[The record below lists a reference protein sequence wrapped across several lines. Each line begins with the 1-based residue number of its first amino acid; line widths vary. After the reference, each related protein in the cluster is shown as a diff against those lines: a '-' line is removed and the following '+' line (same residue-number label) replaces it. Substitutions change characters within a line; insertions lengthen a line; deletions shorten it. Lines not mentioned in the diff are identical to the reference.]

1 MLHFLTN
8 IFDSST
14 RELKKLRFVVDQI
27 NALEPSI
34 QRLTDRQLKEK
45 TDEFRARLQKG
56 ETLDQLL
63 PEAFAVVREA
73 AKRTLGQRH
82 YDVQLMGGIVLHQGK
97 VAEMKTG
104 EGKTLVATLPL
115 YLNALTGKGVHL
127 VTVND
132 FLAKRDTQWMGP
144 IYDFLGLSVGCIG
157 HERSYLFER
166 REKEIRFGE
175 EFNLRQCSRKEAYQA
190 DITYGQNNEFGFDYL
205 RDNMVYRLE
214 DVAQRAHYYAIVDE
228 VDSILIDEART
239 PLIISAPA
247 EESARLYQTFA
258 RIVPQLQEGVDFNVD
273 EKIKAVALTDSG
285 ISKVEKALG
294 LKNLYTEGGVG
305 LVHHLENALKAHV
318 LYRRDRDYVIKD
330 GEVIIVD
337 EFTGRLLHGR
347 RYSEGLHQA
356 IEAKEGV
363 EIKRESDTLATI
375 TFQNYFRMYEK
386 LAGMTGTAATEAE
399 EFYTIY
405 HLDVVVIPTHRPM
418 IRKDLPDKIYKT
430 EEAKFQAVAEEIKER
445 YQKGQPVLVGTIS
458 IEKNEYLSAL
468 LHRAGVPHEVLNAKN
483 HEKEA
488 KIIAQAGK
496 KKAVTVATNMAG
508 RGVDIILGGTP
519 PADPKEQKGWQK
531 EHEEVVKLGG
541 LHVIGTERHE
551 ARRIDNQLRGRAGRQ
566 GDPGSSQFYVS
577 LEDDLM
583 HIFGGERIKKMMEI
597 MKFPKDMPIE
607 HRLLS
612 KSIEQAQK
620 RVEGHNFDIRK
631 HLLEYDDAMNKQREL
646 VYRKRREILAN
657 KSLKDEIWEI
667 IKGEIQK
674 IWLIHVATESQKI
687 FENISSMLPEFC
699 QNEVAKLAQREPDDS
714 VLEELLKLAQKAYE
728 EKEQQ
733 LGPEIFQEAER
744 VVYLRTIDT
753 LWVLHLN
760 AMEELREGIGLRG
773 WGQRDPL
780 VEYKYEAHHLFQRY
794 LAAVK
799 EQISK
804 MIYKIEVEV
813 PMVSEFAQ
821 RRLSEKGA
829 EEALAAGAFLDYH
842 RQPRAQ
848 GSIEPS
854 PSSGSFESRNER
866 KGTPVVHKTKIGRND
881 PCPCGK
887 INPKTGKPMKYKKCC
902 YPKYE

>member
-1 MLHFLTN
+1 MLHFLTK

-97 VAEMKTG
+97 IAEMKTG

-496 KKAVTVATNMAG
+496 KKAVTVATNMA
-508 RGVDIILGGTP
+508 
-519 PADPKEQKGWQK
+519 
-531 EHEEVVKLGG
+531 
-541 LHVIGTERHE
+541 
-551 ARRIDNQLRGRAGRQ
+551 
-566 GDPGSSQFYVS
+566 
-577 LEDDLM
+577 
-583 HIFGGERIKKMMEI
+583 
-597 MKFPKDMPIE
+597 
-607 HRLLS
+607 
-612 KSIEQAQK
+612 
-620 RVEGHNFDIRK
+620 
-631 HLLEYDDAMNKQREL
+631 
-646 VYRKRREILAN
+646 
-657 KSLKDEIWEI
+657 
-667 IKGEIQK
+667 
-674 IWLIHVATESQKI
+674 
-687 FENISSMLPEFC
+687 
-699 QNEVAKLAQREPDDS
+699 
-714 VLEELLKLAQKAYE
+714 
-728 EKEQQ
+728 
-733 LGPEIFQEAER
+733 
-744 VVYLRTIDT
+744 
-753 LWVLHLN
+753 
-760 AMEELREGIGLRG
+760 
-773 WGQRDPL
+773 
-780 VEYKYEAHHLFQRY
+780 
-794 LAAVK
+794 
-799 EQISK
+799 
-804 MIYKIEVEV
+804 
-813 PMVSEFAQ
+813 
-821 RRLSEKGA
+821 
-829 EEALAAGAFLDYH
+829 
-842 RQPRAQ
+842 
-848 GSIEPS
+848 
-854 PSSGSFESRNER
+854 
-866 KGTPVVHKTKIGRND
+866 
-881 PCPCGK
+881 
-887 INPKTGKPMKYKKCC
+887 
-902 YPKYE
+902 